1 MTTTA
6 PTMSLA
12 DTLKTQT
19 QAAHTAAERHEFQG
33 RVLRGMLGT
42 QGYAAQMGQYYL
54 AHKALTKALS
64 KASGDTSV
72 SELFRPYHVYPAM
85 FEADLRHFGVDPA
98 SVRPLEATKRIVAE
112 IDAADPLSLLGFA
125 YVAEGSTNGG
135 KFIGQALR
143 RALNAPNG
151 EGLSSLDPHGEAQRE
166 RWHAFRG
173 SLDQLA
179 LDEAGRQRVIAAA
192 DRYFAYVIELF
203 DELSKAFPANPGNL
217 PLTR

>member
-1 MTTTA
+1 MTTSA
-6 PTMSLA
+6 PVLGLA

-42 QGYAAQMGQYYL
+42 DGYAAQMGQYYL
-54 AHKALTKALS
+54 AHKALTDALAR
-64 KASGDTSV
+64 ASADPRIAALIRS
-72 SELFRPYHVYPAM
+72 YHAYPQL
-85 FEADLRHFGVDPA
+85 FEADLRHFGIDPS
-98 SVRPLEATKRIVAE
+98 SVRPLASTQRIVAE
-112 IDAADPLSLLGFA
+112 ISAADPLALLGFT

-135 KFIGQALR
+135 KYIGQALR
-143 RALNAPNG
+143 RALNVPNG

-166 RWHAFRG
+166 RWHEFRG
-173 SLDQLA
+173 GLDQLK
-179 LDEAGRQRVIAAA
+179 LEEASRLRLIAAA

-203 DELSKAFPANPGNL
+203 DELSKAFPANPANL